1 MRYLLVFTVVFIA
14 LILIIT
20 GIKPDLIPEEADTPN
35 IVETVIAKKASNN
48 ISKLSAV
55 IKNCIKVS
63 EAESE
68 KEENKDNKESIPPEE
83 KLLRELELII
93 AYQNAM
99 IARFNFHEVNEK
111 SLKRAATPV
120 ELQKAHRDYESAELY
135 FTRLLE
141 KYPEG
146 VELFK

>member
-1 MRYLLVFTVVFIA
+1 VFTVVFIA